1 MDIAEARAIALKDF
15 NAEEYDHF
23 GKVAL
28 RIAPKKPGA
37 KPGRTFM
44 TLWVEEGF
52 AVLML
57 DLEQQTD
64 VIAHHPKEFEPHPS
78 KWGQKGATIMHLPR
92 VNEKLF
98 REAVAI
104 AFAQAER

>member
-1 MDIAEARAIALKDF
+1 MDIAGARTIALKDF

-23 GKVAL
+23 GKVAM
-28 RIAPKKPGA
+28 RIKSKKAGA

-57 DLEQQTD
+57 DLELQTGL
-64 VIAHHPKEFEPHPS
+64 IAHHPLEFEPHPS
-78 KWGQKGATIMHLPR
+78 KWGEKGATIMHIGK
-92 VNEKLF
+92 VSETLF
-98 REAVAI
+98 REAVGV
-104 AFAQAER
+104 AFAHASR